1 MVTASHDSLG
11 TAIGCFTTITALL
24 LAFIVSFLFD
34 QLLADG
40 EVLVNLF
47 CGGDW
52 AIHPWVGKDLLH
64 CRSLSWVES
73 HHFLE
78 EVLKLRSVDV
88 ITLLCLSVSLPEDLW
103 ATSSN

>member
-1 MVTASHDSLG
+1 MVTASHDSLS
-11 TAIGCFTTITALL
+11 TAIGGICTSMAFC
-24 LAFIVSFLFD
+24 LAFIVSLLFN

-47 CGGDW
+47 CGRNG

-64 CRSLSWVES
+64 CGSLSWVES

-103 ATSSN
+103 ASSSN